1 MFAIPKTPSFA
12 DGSKNE
18 INTAKT
24 KAKQEIKA
32 IHDSLAR
39 IWNIRLPS
47 DSSESPKD
55 RWFKSKPTELQLAY
69 EIIDKIN
76 YLYFKANDDLYT
88 ALRKFDREATHLC
101 VSWVHKP
108 RADRDVIPE
117 TRHQGRHLVIPNE
130 RMELLKCLRNI
141 LSEPYEKTRCLHQ
154 SGSSKVNTSARY
166 AQRTQP
172 DDSPV
177 AFSIS
182 SSRKHDGKHPLEPF
196 PDINTGVKKAKGPE
210 TRASARESLSKLPP
224 PGWNVSRPQNT
235 RTDKAKMASPKG
247 EGNLNMNTSFET
259 NISSVFSQTF
269 SSTFINSQSTD
280 PDSEPEPELVMKLH
294 SESLSLQDFDH
305 RLETQSSDFGSSFDL
320 AEAERTW
327 TESFGAKI
335 PSPNISKYDMVADL
349 MKNMVGEVVHGV
361 LDEIV
366 EGKNPKVL
374 ERCLN
379 EMLPTLPSCLK
390 RAPFFVSYEITRIF
404 LFLQVPMSEF
414 TLPYVEEWIEYGRL
428 WNMLKTL
435 PILQDKK
442 FPERCGAK
450 VWEIA
455 AKGYIRGFNGVV
467 FTASLRENKKQ
478 SEPLLS
484 FQLQPMKL
492 DLTNRLE
499 RRFGCDRFFEFEIPD
514 LESKGYRSTMAKV
527 DPNAWDTLKSWLVNK
542 DHLLLGRTYKSFFV
556 KIKDRRKKSSWKS
569 DAEEESSATPF
580 RAFLFATDGY
590 GFVKESR
597 ANNLAP
603 HIRVRMTLEELLNCI
618 RPTSE
623 NKNQPYM
630 KLFARTALVLSRN
643 QATVTVERTRIR
655 YKEDI
660 RNPNPNDP
668 SNPYVMTDGA
678 GKMSLSLA
686 RKIVFKLELSYI
698 PSAFQGRFGEAK
710 GLWIVDRNEDN
721 ENDWIELYRE
731 QFVGHSTPLKTADLN
746 TQLLPLLMHQ
756 ATDPKRSWIRP
767 TNSSIQD
774 KIKTGAIQWRG
785 GLPAKLEDRINIL
798 LDAGFDP
805 CKSSYL
811 MELAKKSLKMKCD
824 DLKSRLNITVSKS
837 TTAYMVPDF
846 WGVLEPNEIH
856 LGFSSFVDN
865 ETGLSDTQ
873 LEDVDVL
880 VARNP
885 AHYPSDIQ
893 RVTAVSKHELR
904 HFKDI
909 IFFSIRGYPS
919 LADKLSG
926 GDYDGDKAWICW
938 DPAIVESF
946 TNADIPKIPNLVKNG
961 FIKQDKT
968 TYAQLTKGHSDP
980 TNIFLRFS
988 FDFNM
993 HQSML
998 GYSTVFKEDIAYMLG
1013 DLNRPELIF
1022 LSTLLSNLVDQ
1033 PKQGFIFTEKDLD
1046 RVKAHITATTGK
1058 PFMPQYKTDKL
1069 LTNLT
1074 NSIKSP
1080 PEYDPIL
1087 AQLYKNQR
1095 DKAKVLMDGSASL
1108 EEIERAAQWKL
1119 LLDQLDEDVH
1129 KIKIKWVKLI
1139 SSFKRKQN
1147 QTPSKR
1153 SSDPDETSVEFAPM
1167 RDSCFEDF
1175 LAIKPHASIKLI
1187 LTWLDQDTESEFG
1200 QWALLRASALYASY
1214 APRRYYGK
1222 PVSVSNLIWWM
1233 AGKQYAFIKAN
1244 QHGMIPVSDSMYVML
1259 KANTGFVRQLRAHE
1273 GLGGQIED
1281 SEDSDLL
1288 DDD

>member
-1 MFAIPKTPSFA
+1 MKAPPQFA
-12 DGSKNE
+12 DAS
-18 INTAKT
+18 T
-24 KAKQEIKA
+24 
-32 IHDSLAR
+32 LF
-39 IWNIRLPS
+39 
-47 DSSESPKD
+47 ESPKD
-55 RWFKSKPTELQLAY
+55 RWSKSKPTELQLGY

-76 YLYFKANDDLYT
+76 YLYFKAKGDLYT
-88 ALRKFDREATHLC
+88 ALRNFDGEATHLC

-108 RADRDVIPE
+108 NADRDVIPE
-117 TRHQGRHLVIPNE
+117 ARHKGHHPVTPNE
-130 RMELLKCLRNI
+130 RIELLKCLRNI
-141 LSEPYEKTRCLHQ
+141 LSESYEKARSLQ
-154 SGSSKVNTSARY
+154 RSGSSKVHTSARY
-166 AQRTQP
+166 TQRVQP

-177 AFSIS
+177 VFPIS
-182 SSRKHDGKHPLEPF
+182 SSRKHDGKHSLEPF
-196 PDINTGVKKAKGPE
+196 PDINTDVKKAKGPG
-210 TRASARESLSKLPP
+210 TRASARESLFELPP
-224 PGWNVSRPQNT
+224 PQWNVSRPQNS
-235 RTDKAKMASPKG
+235 RPDKVKMVPLNG
-247 EGNLNMNTSFET
+247 DGNLNMNTSFET
-259 NISSVFSQTF
+259 NVSSVFSQTF
-269 SSTFINSQSTD
+269 SSTFINSQFTD
-280 PDSEPEPELVMKLH
+280 PDSKPEPESVMKLH
-294 SESLSLQDFDH
+294 SEPLSVQDLDDG
-305 RLETQSSDFGSSFDL
+305 LKTQSSDFGSSFDP
-320 AEAERTW
+320 AEAERMW
-327 TESFGAKI
+327 IESFGANI
-335 PSPNISKYDMVADL
+335 SSPNKPDMVADT
-349 MKNMVGEVVHGV
+349 MKNMVGEVVQGV
-361 LDEIV
+361 LDEIA
-366 EGKNPKVL
+366 EDKTPKVL

-404 LFLQVPMSEF
+404 LFVQVPMSEF
-414 TLPYVEEWIEYGRL
+414 KLPYVEEWIEYEKL

-455 AKGYIRGFNGVV
+455 TKGYIRGFNGVV
-467 FTASLRENKKQ
+467 FAASLRENKKQ

-514 LESKGYRSTMAKV
+514 LESKRYCSTVAKV
-527 DPNAWDTLKSWLVNK
+527 DPNAWDNLKSWLVNK
-542 DHLLLGRTYKSFFV
+542 DHQLLGRTYKSFFV
-556 KIKDRRKKSSWKS
+556 KIKDRKKKSSLKS
-569 DAEEESSATPF
+569 DPEEESSATPF

-590 GFVKESR
+590 GFAKESR
-597 ANNLAP
+597 AKNLAP
-603 HIRVRMTLEELLNCI
+603 HIHVRMTLEELLNCI

-643 QATVTVERTRIR
+643 QATVTVERTKIR
-655 YKEDI
+655 GKMQDI
-660 RNPNPNDP
+660 SNPNPNDP

-686 RKIVFKLELSYI
+686 RKIVLKLELSYI

-710 GLWIVDRNEDN
+710 GLWIVDRNDDID
-721 ENDWIELYRE
+721 NDWIELYSAQRKWNRGE
-731 QFVGHSTPLKTADLN
+731 NVSDEFDHWSHRTFEVVGHSTPLKTADLN

-756 ATDPKRSWIRP
+756 ATNPNRMREAIVKALEEGLEKSLEELKTALTGPRELRSWVRP

-785 GLPAKLEDRINIL
+785 GLPAKHEDRINIL

-805 CKSSYL
+805 CKLSYL

-824 DLKSRLNITVSKS
+824 DLKSRLNITV
-837 TTAYMVPDF
+837 
-846 WGVLEPNEIH
+846 EPNEVH
-856 LGFSSFVDN
+856 LAFSSFVDN

-873 LEDVDVL
+873 LEDVDLL

-904 HFKDI
+904 HLKDVI
-909 IFFSIRGYPS
+909 VFSTRGYPS
-919 LADKLSG
+919 LAEKLSG

-946 TNADIPKIPNLVKNG
+946 TNANVPKTPNLVEDG

-968 TYAQLTKGHSDP
+968 TYEQLTKGHSDP

-998 GYSTVFKEDIAYMLG
+998 GYTTMGRLRARITS
-1013 DLNRPELIF
+1013 LIICIE
-1022 LSTLLSNLVDQ
+1022 T
-1033 PKQGFIFTEKDLD
+1033 
-1046 RVKAHITATTGK
+1046 
-1058 PFMPQYKTDKL
+1058 
-1069 LTNLT
+1069 
-1074 NSIKSP
+1074 P

-1087 AQLYKNQR
+1087 AQFYKDQR
-1095 DKAKVLMDGSASL
+1095 DRAKVLTDGSASL
-1108 EEIERAAQWKL
+1108 DEIERAAQWKL
-1119 LLDQLDEDVH
+1119 LLDQLDEDVN
-1129 KIKIKWVKLI
+1129 KIKIKWTKLV
-1139 SSFKRKQN
+1139 SSFKRNQK

-1153 SSDPDETSVEFAPM
+1153 SSDPDETCVEFAPM

-1175 LAIKPHASIKLI
+1175 LAIKPHARSKLI

-1222 PVSVSNLIWWM
+1222 SISVSSLVWWM

-1273 GLGGQIED
+1273 GWGTMIDTEMKD
-1281 SEDSDLL
+1281 SDDSDLL